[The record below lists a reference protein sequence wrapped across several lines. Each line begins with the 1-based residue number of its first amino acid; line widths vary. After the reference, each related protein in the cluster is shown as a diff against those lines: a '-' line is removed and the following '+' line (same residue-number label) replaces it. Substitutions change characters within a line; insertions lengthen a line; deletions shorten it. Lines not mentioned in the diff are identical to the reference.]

1 MASCTAHVRFR
12 RQSRPDNLQLA
23 RETKGNTIMNV
34 TIGLEDAEEIL
45 SWDVSDEALELAGA
59 AGQEM
64 AGAYTLQFCT
74 TTRDCAG

>member
-1 MASCTAHVRFR
+1 
-12 RQSRPDNLQLA
+12 
-23 RETKGNTIMNV
+23 MNV